1 MIYSASTLALM
12 CLLASG
18 LNDLVF
24 KFYATK
30 QRSRGMFVCG
40 IGLVWLLLQLVY
52 IYSNQY
58 VLDFNQS
65 TLIYGG
71 AAAIAVTVSNILLLE
86 CLGHLPISM
95 ASTIYRLN
103 TIPLVVLAFVFLG
116 EDLGILKSAGIGVGL
131 CAVLLFHQRSGATDS
146 AQSHFARFVVLIIV
160 ASCVRAL
167 YGLLTK
173 AGINNNADA
182 DAMILLAAI
191 GWCVGGLLYAGL
203 REKRITITK
212 DKLKY
217 IPISG
222 VLVFSI
228 VWLLTKALTLGDASV
243 VVPLANMGFIAAFI
257 FSVGLG
263 LEALDRKKTTAIV
276 CAVISI
282 ALLTG
287 SA

>member
-18 LNDLVF
+18 LVDLVF
-24 KFYATK
+24 KLYAAK

-40 IGLVWLLLQLVY
+40 IGLVWFLLQLVN

-58 VLDFNQS
+58 VLDFNLP

-103 TIPLVVLAFVFLG
+103 TIPLVILAFIFLG
-116 EDLGILKSAGIGVGL
+116 EDLGMLKSAGIGVGL
-131 CAVLLFHQRSGATDS
+131 CAVLLFHKRTGAADSG
-146 AQSHFARFVVLIIV
+146 QSHFTRFVILIIV

-173 AGINNNADA
+173 AGINNNADT
-182 DAMILLAAI
+182 DAMILMAAI
-191 GWCVGGLLYAGL
+191 GWIVGGLLYAGL

-222 VLVFSI
+222 VLVFSV

-263 LEALDRKKTTAIV
+263 LETLDRKKTTAIV
-276 CAVISI
+276 CAIISI
-282 ALLTG
+282 VLLTG